1 MRTKVPLLLS
11 IAFLCPALA
20 QAADDLDDAHGPE
33 IFHGFRLEADTGA
46 TRREGAV
53 QTWDFQ
59 GWVGGDENKLW
70 LQSEGERLRGTMED
84 AEFWALYSRNVSTYW
99 DAQVGLRQDT
109 SPHPDTY
116 LTMGFTGLA
125 PYYFETQAHL
135 FISDKGFISARLREE
150 NDVLITQRLIT
161 QPYAEINLS
170 LQNQP
175 EQQLGKGLSDAVI
188 GIQTRYEFTR
198 QFAPYVDV
206 RYERKFG
213 DTIGI
218 VQKDGETGDD
228 FVASVGLRLMF

>member
-1 MRTKVPLLLS
+1 MRTKFSLLVAAALFS
-11 IAFLCPALA
+11 PALA
-20 QAADDLDDAHGPE
+20 WAADDLGDAHGPQT
-33 IFHGFRLEADTGA
+33 FHAFRLEVDTGA
-46 TRREGAV
+46 TQREGAV
-53 QTWDFQ
+53 QTWDLQ
-59 GWVGGDENKLW
+59 GWIGGDENKLW
-70 LQSEGERLRGTMED
+70 LQSEGERLSGTMED
-84 AEFWALYSRNVSTYW
+84 AEFWALYSRNISTYW

-135 FISDKGFISARLREE
+135 FISDKGFVSARLREE
-150 NDVLITQRLIT
+150 NDVLITNRLIT
-161 QPYAEINLS
+161 QPYGEINLS

-175 EQQLGKGLSDAVI
+175 QQQLGKGLANAML

-198 QFAPYVDV
+198 QFAPYVDF

-218 VQKDGETGDD
+218 VQRDGETSDD
-228 FVASVGLRLMF
+228 LVASVGLRLMF

>member
-1 MRTKVPLLLS
+1 MRTKLLLLT
-11 IAFLCPALA
+11 IMVCCPALA
-20 QAADDLDDAHGPE
+20 WAADMLDDAHGPE
-33 IFHGFRLEADTGA
+33 TFHAFRLEVDAGGTK
-46 TRREGAV
+46 REGSD
-53 QTWDFQ
+53 QRWDFQ
-59 GWVGGDENKLW
+59 GWIGGDDNKLW
-70 LQSEGERLRGTMED
+70 LQSEGERLGGTMDD

-99 DAQVGLRQDT
+99 DAQIGLRQDT

-116 LTMGFTGLA
+116 LVMGFTGLA

-150 NDVLITQRLIT
+150 NDVLITNRLIT

-170 LQNQP
+170 AQNQP
-175 EQQLGKGLSDAVI
+175 EQQLGKGLANATL

-198 QFAPYVDV
+198 QFAPYVDF

-218 VQKDGETGDD
+218 VQKDGETSDD